1 MKATDIIKIYNT
13 GNKARLWNYLNK
25 GIFSKKDK
33 INAIKTLKN
42 INDENNNEQTIP
54 KEYLKVTCEYGV
66 VYLNVSDR
74 ENIHW
79 INNNI
84 NGIAIDGKNLY
95 LTKASGDTTI
105 NFETNIN
112 GFVIEEESIEIDSI
126 TSITS
131 NSTITIDL
139 HGLYSIAKIYIGG
152 L

>member
-1 MKATDIIKIYNT
+1 MKATNIIKIHNT
-13 GNKARLWNYLNK
+13 GDKARLWKYLNR
-25 GIFSKKDK
+25 GIFSKEDK

-42 INDENNNEQTIP
+42 VNNENNNEQIIP
-54 KEYLKVTCEYGV
+54 KEYLKITCEYGV

-79 INNNI
+79 INSNI

-112 GFVIEEESIEIDSI
+112 GFVIGEESIEIDSI
-126 TSITS
+126 ISITS

-139 HGLYSIAKIYIGG
+139 PGLHNVAKIYIGG